1 MLRCALVAFAAC
13 SVVATAAAQGFPR
26 QFPADALRGEMVVLQ
41 PPDITLD
48 GKPARLAPGARIRSA
63 DNMLLLSGNVGDGGK
78 RLVHYT
84 VDPHGLVKDV
94 WVLRDDEARLL
105 WPRNAQEAAKLRFDD
120 VERRWVKP

>member
-13 SVVATAAAQGFPR
+13 SVAATAAAQGFPR
-26 QFPADALRGEMVVLQ
+26 PFPADALRGELVVLQ

-63 DNMLLLSGNVGDGGK
+63 DNMLLLSNSLGDGGK

-84 VDPHGLVKDV
+84 VDPYGLVKDV
-94 WVLRDDEARLL
+94 WLLRDDEAKLL
-105 WPRNAQEAAKLRFDD
+105 WPRSPEEAAKLRFDD